1 MSRFRIQKT
10 ECRTQNLGAVGVI
23 LGAMV
28 LSGCSSIQR
37 TPPIQVWP
45 DMKLQARFEAQA
57 TTGLF
62 TDGRASRRRPDGVI
76 VRGSPYEE
84 DAMNTGLLENG
95 MYVGKMPVE
104 VNDALLKEGEW
115 RFNTYCAP
123 CHDRTGT
130 GRGTVPLRWA
140 ASGGV
145 WQPADLTE
153 DRVVEFADGDIFN
166 VITFGRRT
174 MPSYGAPNR
183 ANERWAIIAYVRVL
197 QRAAHGNINEV
208 PAEQRAT
215 VEYKGPP
222 PEAAPATPAG
232 ATKQ

>member
-1 MSRFRIQKT
+1 MKYGRHLLWIAAA
-10 ECRTQNLGAVGVI
+10 LMLA
-23 LGAMV
+23 
-28 LSGCSSIQR
+28 GCSSIQR

-45 DMKLQARFEAQA
+45 DMRLQARFEAQG

-62 TDGRASRRRPDGVI
+62 TDGRASRRRPDGTVI
-76 VRGSPYEE
+76 RGHAYEE
-84 DAMNTGLLENG
+84 DVMNTGMLDNG

-130 GRGTVPLRWA
+130 GKGMVPLRWA

-153 DRVVEFADGDIFN
+153 DRVVELADGDIFN

-174 MPSYGAPNR
+174 MPSYGAQNR

-197 QRAAHGNINEV
+197 QRAAHGTMNEV
-208 PAEQRAT
+208 PGELRST
-215 VEYKGPP
+215 VEYKGAPP
-222 PEAAPATPAG
+222 DAAPAPAEPG
-232 ATKQ
+232 AAAPAAGKANKK

>member
-1 MSRFRIQKT
+1 MRSQK
-10 ECRTQNLGAVGVI
+10 QAAFGLLLGA
-23 LGAMV
+23 LG

-62 TDGRASRRRPDGVI
+62 TDGRASRRRPVGVI
-76 VRGSPYEE
+76 ARGRPYEE
-84 DAMNTGLLENG
+84 DVMNTGMLDNG

-115 RFNTYCAP
+115 RFNTYCSP

-130 GRGTVPLRWA
+130 GKGMVPLRWA

-145 WQPADLTE
+145 WQPADLTD
-153 DRVVEFADGDIFN
+153 DRVIELADGDIFN

-174 MPSYGAPNR
+174 MPSYGAQNR

-197 QRAAHGNINEV
+197 QRAAHGTINEV
-208 PAEQRAT
+208 PDEIRPT

-222 PEAAPATPAG
+222 EAPAAPAAPAPAAGGG
-232 ATKQ
+232 ANKK

>member
-1 MSRFRIQKT
+1 MRNGLHLLWIAAALT
-10 ECRTQNLGAVGVI
+10 LA
-23 LGAMV
+23 
-28 LSGCSSIQR
+28 GCSSIQR

-45 DMKLQARFEAQA
+45 DMRMQARFEAQA
-57 TTGLF
+57 TSGLF

-76 VRGSPYEE
+76 ARGRPFA
-84 DAMNTGLLENG
+84 DDVMNTGMLENG
-95 MYVGKMPVE
+95 MYVGKMPIE
-104 VNDALLKEGEW
+104 VTEAVLKEGEW

-130 GRGTVPLRWA
+130 GKGMVPLRWQ

-153 DRVVEFADGDIFN
+153 DRLIEAADGDIFN

-174 MPSYGAPNR
+174 MPAYGFQNR
-183 ANERWAIIAYVRVL
+183 ANERWAIIAYLRVL
-197 QRAAHGNINEV
+197 QRAAHSSMTDV
-208 PAEQRAT
+208 PEELRAT

-222 PEAAPATPAG
+222 PEATPPAAPAAAKAPATPG
-232 ATKQ
+232 ANKK